1 MLGQTSKSSHRGS
14 NARHATQWGRSLMK
28 ATKIRKTR
36 LQRGTQQAAKLGPS
50 GTAGGLMDAVLSA
63 AGSSLTAAR
72 MMDTQK
78 NRGRQ
83 RRFAQCAERKFRR
96 DK

>member
-1 MLGQTSKSSHRGS
+1 
-14 NARHATQWGRSLMK
+14 MK

-63 AGSSLTAAR
+63 VHLWIAA
-72 MMDTQK
+72 K
-78 NRGRQ
+78 RQ
-83 RRFAQCAERKFRR
+83 NISFARRTKEVA
-96 DK
+96 